1 MNQNFRNVS
10 DIFRYLKEGRTERNE
25 KQAEESVCVCGM
37 YFVFF
42 STHGSKVWGQ
52 YVF

>member
-25 KQAEESVCVCGM
+25 KQAEESVCVCEM
-37 YFVFF
+37 YFVFLL
-42 STHGSKVWGQ
+42 HM
-52 YVF
+52 